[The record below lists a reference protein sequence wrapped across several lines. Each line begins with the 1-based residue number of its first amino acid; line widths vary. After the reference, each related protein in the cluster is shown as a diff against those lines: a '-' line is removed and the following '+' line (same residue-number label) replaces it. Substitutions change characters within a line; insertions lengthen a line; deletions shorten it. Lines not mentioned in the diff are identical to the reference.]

1 MADQTKVIAT
11 QVLED
16 VVNSSSAD
24 RVLVKDLVDAMDS
37 IGFGLAVMIFAFAI
51 IIPMPPPLPSII
63 SIPLVIFAAQ
73 MMVGYTSPKLPK
85 RFANLSVKRSVL
97 AMLIRKSSPY
107 IRRVEKILKPRLSFM
122 FYPGMERVVGVF
134 IFIFSTFVLLPMP
147 LSNFV
152 PGLGVLIIS
161 FGLLGKDG
169 AIVILGIITGITG
182 ITISVTASVTAVM
195 LGVEFFHYIKN
206 LIFG

>member
-1 MADQTKVIAT
+1 MADQKKVIAT
-11 QVLED
+11 QVIED

-37 IGFGLAVMIFAFAI
+37 VGFGLAIMIFAFGI
-51 IIPMPPPLPSII
+51 IIPLPPPFPSII
-63 SIPLVIFAAQ
+63 SIPLVLFAAQ
-73 MMVGYTSPKLPK
+73 MMAGYTSPKLPK

-97 AMLIRKSSPY
+97 AMLIQKSSSY
-107 IRRVEKILKPRLSFM
+107 IRKVEKILKPRLSFM
-122 FYPGMERVVGVF
+122 FYPGVERVVGFF

-147 LSNFV
+147 LSNFI

-169 AIVILGIITGITG
+169 VVVILGIITGLTG
-182 ITISVTASVTAVM
+182 ITISITAVV
-195 LGVEFFHYIKN
+195 LGVEFFRYIKN
-206 LIFG
+206 FIFG